1 MKSAANV
8 SQQLRRERKLER
20 ASLKLVRERAVC
32 QELLTDPFVLLAECV
47 DQDVAFAS
55 LYALVRV
62 EATSATTLGRLDR
75 LAIHD
80 YHRWTSCPSGM
91 APGLLVEHA
100 M

>member
-1 MKSAANV
+1 MVDNVVIGCKIRRDVRDLSAYGMI
-8 SQQLRRERKLER
+8 
-20 ASLKLVRERAVC
+20 
-32 QELLTDPFVLLAECV
+32 PV

-62 EATSATTLGRLDR
+62 ETTSATTFGRLDR

-80 YHRWTSCPSGM
+80 HHRWTSCPSGM
-91 APGLLVEHA
+91 ATGLLVEHA